1 MRIQGIA
8 LRDGL
13 RRHRLAAYRFAEGC
27 TLLPSFVALTGLFET
42 PPQTGERIVAFVK
55 TGPVPLD
62 AARRGE

>member
-13 RRHRLAAYRFAEGC
+13 RRHRLAALRFAGGC

-42 PPQTGERIVAFVK
+42 PPHTGERIVAFARP
-55 TGPVPLD
+55 GPVPMD
-62 AARRGE
+62 AASRGE